1 MPVPHICMRVE
12 SPSLGSWVKLQSNC
26 SSGNSSFSESI
37 TSLTVRTRAE
47 MASLFLSEKSFM
59 GLGLFR
65 SAALVLFAH
74 GLKFAV
80 ILRAFFGGCF
90 TALATKGNGGWIFLC
105 HARIV
110 QKAVAVCKRELC
122 INSNSFP
129 PGFRVLCHNCNQA
142 LGAYGYCPHKG
153 KQN

>member
-1 MPVPHICMRVE
+1 MAVLAGRFVREIIVKEFFLPAGANGKDGMHGDFSARIAPE
-12 SPSLGSWVKLQSNC
+12 SNVIRRHSL
-26 SSGNSSFSESI
+26 
-37 TSLTVRTRAE
+37 
-47 MASLFLSEKSFM
+47 LF
-59 GLGLFR
+59 FR

-122 INSNSFP
+122 INSNYNFHLTRNRISS
-129 PGFRVLCHNCNQA
+129 
-142 LGAYGYCPHKG
+142 
-153 KQN
+153 